1 MTYFDRI
8 MLEYYRVLN
17 NAWQREVRE
26 SAMQAIRALSDIPRH
41 ERLNRTH
48 IDDVLAVI
56 DSNLGEDFS
65 SAVRAETKAYIQRC
79 MLPGLNDAQKQVP
92 HNTRIGLYGARE
104 KRLETVITRQNLFWI
119 GERYG
124 TDISQKFRST
134 LTEAVASGYTK
145 KMLQEKLAEQF
156 KDLGAKSQHY
166 WQGLAEHTALR
177 IREFGRLEGYRKAG
191 ARYYRLVVVLD
202 DRTSDICRALA
213 AQNKVYPLSDAL
225 DVMEDLLA
233 IDPKQH
239 SLESARERTKEL
251 APWVSDDMIERNA
264 SGKPTGVS
272 GSHTPFPPFHWKCR
286 TGTEVV
292 I

>member
-1 MTYFDRI
+1 MNYFDRI
-8 MLEYYRVLN
+8 MIEYYRVLN

-26 SAMQAIRALSDIPRH
+26 SATQAIKALSDIPRH
-41 ERLNRTH
+41 ERLDRTH
-48 IDDVLAVI
+48 IDDVLSVI

-79 MLPGLNDAQKQVP
+79 MLLGLDDAQKQVP
-92 HNTRIGLYGARE
+92 HNTRIGLYGSRE
-104 KRLETVITRQNLFWI
+104 KRIETVITRQNLFWI

-134 LTEAVASGYTK
+134 LTEAVATGYTK
-145 KMLQEKLAEQF
+145 KMLQERLAEQF
-156 KDLGAKSQHY
+156 KDLGTKSQHY

-177 IREFGRLEGYRKAG
+177 VREFGRLEGYRKAG

-213 AQNKVYPLSDAL
+213 AQNKVYPLSDAIE
-225 DVMEDLLA
+225 VMEDLLS

-239 SLESARERTKEL
+239 SLDSARERTKEL
-251 APWVSDDMIERNA
+251 APWVSDDQIERNA
-264 SGKPTGVS
+264 SGRPTGVS

>member
-1 MTYFDRI
+1 MTYFDRV

-26 SAMQAIRALSDIPRH
+26 SATQAIRALSDIPRH

-65 SAVRAETKAYIQRC
+65 SAVRTETKAYIQRC
-79 MLPGLNDAQKQVP
+79 MLLGLSDAQKQVP
-92 HNTRIGLYGARE
+92 HNTRIGLYGVRE

-145 KMLQEKLAEQF
+145 KMLQEKLSGQF
-156 KDLGAKSQHY
+156 KDLGQKSQHY

-191 ARYYRLVVVLD
+191 AKYYRLVVVLD

-225 DVMEDLLA
+225 EVMEDLLA

-239 SLESARERTKEL
+239 SLESVRERTKEL

-264 SGKPTGVS
+264 SGRPTGVS